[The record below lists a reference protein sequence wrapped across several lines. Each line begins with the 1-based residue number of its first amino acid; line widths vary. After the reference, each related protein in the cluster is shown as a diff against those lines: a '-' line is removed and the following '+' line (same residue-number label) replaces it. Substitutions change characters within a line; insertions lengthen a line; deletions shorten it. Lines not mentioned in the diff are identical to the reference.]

1 MRSWLRGAVFG
12 ALVLAVVP
20 LQGCTL
26 GYLTIAIP
34 DFVSKA
40 VTGVW
45 LWRLSPLTGL
55 YERDVRLAFTPPTQ
69 QPDGEKLD
77 YQAAPSDGSP
87 PMQLTTYFVRDPA
100 NPDRVTLRLLFSRID
115 QPTRYRASTYNGNG
129 DSPLSSEM
137 LPM

>member
-1 MRSWLRGAVFG
+1 MQSWLRRAVFG

-26 GYLTIAIP
+26 GCFTIAIP

-55 YERDVRLAFTPPTQ
+55 YERDVQLAFAPLTQ
-69 QPDGEKLD
+69 LPDGERLD

-87 PMQLTTYFVRDPA
+87 PMQMTTYVVRDPA
-100 NPDRVTLRLLFSRID
+100 NPDQVTLRLLFSRID
-115 QPTRYRASTYNGNG
+115 EPGSYRASTYNGRG

-137 LPM
+137 VPM